1 MKFVGVDHLQKL
13 DTKKMVKK
21 AADRGLI
28 KFSFLE
34 IGRTNRSLFRTQ
46 FQMESNQYEMK
57 LHFQTSSFS
66 LNISQLCRQ
75 HVYSQCFYDPLNF
88 VSKNISKMLSQ
99 SLFKLAHN

>member
-75 HVYSQCFYDPLNF
+75 HVYSQCFYDPF
-88 VSKNISKMLSQ
+88 ISL
-99 SLFKLAHN
+99 L